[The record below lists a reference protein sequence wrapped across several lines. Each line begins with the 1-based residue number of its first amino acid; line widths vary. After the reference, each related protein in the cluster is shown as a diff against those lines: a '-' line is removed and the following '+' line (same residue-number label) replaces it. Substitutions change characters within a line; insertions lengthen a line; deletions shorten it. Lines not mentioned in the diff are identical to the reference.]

1 MATPVTST
9 PLSEAS
15 TCTNPGSVRSKRI
28 LPLSPDTTRES
39 ENRRKASKV
48 SRACDHCKLKK
59 LKCSGTLPCAGCVKR
74 QVECQY
80 DSLYRRGRPPTP
92 PTVDAHRRSMSSIQ
106 SDANRQQ
113 SRPADNNPEQNT
125 TRSSSQGPPGLE
137 TAEIEGQ
144 FFDPTSNLTFIHRAW
159 KRLAQQN
166 QQTDAGLLT
175 GSENLQPLMSAGDK
189 PFTTR
194 GDQSLMFVD
203 QAAAFALFE
212 YYFENCV
219 VTYRV
224 LNRQYCQA
232 WLEAVINNFHTGQS
246 LDTGI
251 GHAKAAIVI
260 TTLAIACFRQH
271 RISEST
277 SLPGGISLLSQ
288 QSEEYFLAASDLT
301 AQETG
306 LPRLES
312 AQARVLQVLYL
323 LQTSRMN
330 QAWYVFG
337 NTVPIVTALG
347 LHRKSTQYRNG
358 GRQPVDYI
366 SSECRKRTFWVLYT
380 IDKYLAVVFGRPR
393 FYHDDDVDQ
402 EFPDRI
408 NDEDMTP
415 QGPSPGEPAMDCHV
429 DSLVFHARIAIII
442 ENVSRKVY
450 SLKKMPAEERLAAA
464 QGFIQQLHE
473 WRQALPHHIGTVR
486 PSSLIPTF
494 SRQATALKLAYCHAV
509 MHTTRPF
516 LLDHSDDCSPALRAC
531 VTQCIGAAKLALE
544 IVDGMFS
551 EKSVLFHALWWM
563 PYVTFCALAV
573 VYVWDIQQ
581 RSNETADPGNAA
593 LFDLAEKCQN
603 HLARTIAVESAS
615 RRYSIIIEELRQEAR
630 QGPQHATRPSQM
642 VHCQQESLAP
652 SEHESGISMDEL
664 GSMFEDQDG
673 SSSGLSSIMNPL
685 SQWQPTDWLDLDS
698 SAFTF
703 FSQLEDSMLY

>member
-15 TCTNPGSVRSKRI
+15 TCTNPGSARSKRV

-92 PTVDAHRRSMSSIQ
+92 PTVDAHRS
-106 SDANRQQ
+106 RQQ

-251 GHAKAAIVI
+251 GHAKLVFKSDTKAAIVI

-603 HLARTIAVESAS
+603 HLARPLPWSQQAEDTASLSRSCVKKQDKVHNMPRDHLKWYIANKSHLPQVSTNLALVWMS
-615 RRYSIIIEELRQEAR
+615 L
-630 QGPQHATRPSQM
+630 GPCLKIKMGPA
-642 VHCQQESLAP
+642 LA
-652 SEHESGISMDEL
+652 
-664 GSMFEDQDG
+664 F
-673 SSSGLSSIMNPL
+673 PL
-685 SQWQPTDWLDLDS
+685 L
-698 SAFTF
+698 
-703 FSQLEDSMLY
+703 

>member
-15 TCTNPGSVRSKRI
+15 TCTNPGTARLKRV

-74 QVECQY
+74 HVECQY
-80 DSLYRRGRPPTP
+80 DSVYRRGRPPTP
-92 PTVDAHRRSMSSIQ
+92 PTLDAQRRSMSSTQ
-106 SDANRQQ
+106 SDTNDQQ
-113 SRPADNNPEQNT
+113 LRPADNNPEQNT

-166 QQTDAGLLT
+166 QKTDSGLLT

-194 GDQSLMFVD
+194 GDHSLMFVD
-203 QAAAFALFE
+203 QTAAFELFE

-251 GHAKAAIVI
+251 GHAKAAIVL

-393 FYHDDDVDQ
+393 FYHDGDADQ
-402 EFPDRI
+402 EFPDKI

-429 DSLVFHARIAIII
+429 DSLIFHARIAIII
-442 ENVSRKVY
+442 ENVSRRVY
-450 SLKKMPAEERLAAA
+450 SLKKMPPEERLAAA

-473 WRQALPHHIGTVR
+473 WRQALPPHIGTVR
-486 PSSLIPTF
+486 PSSLIPIF

-516 LLDHSDDCSPALRAC
+516 LLDHSDDCSPALQAC

-581 RSNETADPGNAA
+581 RSNEAAQTGNTS
-593 LFDLAEKCQN
+593 LFDLAERCQN

-615 RRYSIIIEELRQEAR
+615 RRYSVIIEELRQEAR

-642 VHCQQESLAP
+642 VNCQQESLVP

>member
-15 TCTNPGSVRSKRI
+15 TCTNTGTSRSKRI
-28 LPLSPDTTRES
+28 LPLSPDVSRES

-59 LKCSGTLPCAGCVKR
+59 LKCSGTLPCDGCTKR
-74 QVECQY
+74 KVNCQY
-80 DSLYRRGRPPTP
+80 DAVYRRGRPPTP
-92 PTVDAHRRSMSSIQ
+92 PTVGTQRRSMSSTPSAVRQ
-106 SDANRQQ
+106 SH
-113 SRPADNNPEQNT
+113 PGEENPELGT
-125 TRSSSQGPPGLE
+125 TRSSSQGPSGLE
-137 TAEIEGQ
+137 TTEIEGQ

-166 QQTDAGLLT
+166 QQTDSGLLT
-175 GSENLQPLMSAGDK
+175 GSENLQPLMSAGDV
-189 PFTTR
+189 PFTTK
-194 GDQSLMFVD
+194 GDQSLLFVS
-203 QAAAFALFE
+203 QPAALELFT

-224 LNRQYCQA
+224 LNQQYCLA
-232 WLEAVINNFHTGQS
+232 WFEAVINNWHNGQP
-246 LDTGI
+246 LETEV
-251 GHAKAAIVI
+251 GHAKAAVVLTI
-260 TTLAIACFRQH
+260 LAIASFRQH
-271 RISEST
+271 RITEQRSM
-277 SLPGGISLLSQ
+277 PGVSLLSQ
-288 QSEEYFLAASDLT
+288 QSEQYFLAASDLT

-347 LHRKSTQYRNG
+347 LHRKLGQYRNG
-358 GRQPVDYI
+358 GRQPIDYI
-366 SSECRKRTFWVLYT
+366 ISECRKRTFWVLYT
-380 IDKYLAVVFGRPR
+380 LDKYLAVVFGRPR
-393 FYHDDDVDQ
+393 FYHDGDADQ
-402 EFPDRI
+402 DFPDRV

-415 QGPSPGEPAMDCHV
+415 QGPSPTEPSMDCHV
-429 DSLVFHARIAIII
+429 DAVIFHARIAIII
-442 ENVSRKVY
+442 ENVSRQVY
-450 SLKKMPAEERLAAA
+450 SLKRMRSEERLAAA
-464 QGFIQQLHE
+464 QGFIQQLQE
-473 WRQALPHHIGTVR
+473 WRQALPPQFGSVR
-486 PSSLIPTF
+486 PSSLIPIF
-494 SRQATALKLAYCHAV
+494 SRQSTALKLAYCHAV

-516 LLDHSDDCSPALRAC
+516 LLDHSDNCTPALQDC

-544 IVDGMFS
+544 TVDGMFS
-551 EKSVLFHALWWM
+551 ERSVLFHALWWM

-581 RSNETADPGNAA
+581 RSNESADSSNTL

-603 HLARTIAVESAS
+603 HLARTISAESAS

-630 QGPQHATRPSQM
+630 QGPQHASRPSHM
-642 VHCQQESLAP
+642 ITCHDESLLT
-652 SEHESGISMDEL
+652 SDHESGTSIDAL
-664 GSMFEDQDG
+664 GSMFEDHES
-673 SSSGLSSIMNPL
+673 SSSGLMSIMNPL

-698 SAFTF
+698 SVCTM
-703 FSQLEDSMLY
+703 SIV